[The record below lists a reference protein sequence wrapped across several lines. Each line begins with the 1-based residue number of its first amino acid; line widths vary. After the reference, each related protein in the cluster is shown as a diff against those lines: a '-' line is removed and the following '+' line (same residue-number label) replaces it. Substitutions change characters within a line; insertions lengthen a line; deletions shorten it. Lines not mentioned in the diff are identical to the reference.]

1 LPNFVIECIWQRDMK
16 INTRVR
22 AAIPILLVAALVL
35 LADLAV
41 MPILQAAGYV
51 PAQIP
56 TAAVLIWDF
65 GFVLVA
71 GLAGLFLAPRV
82 GSPIWWRQG
91 DSSRT
96 SRRATLFPVVL
107 GLVVVAY
114 NSLSVV
120 GYTLAHPD
128 QMAALAAWSTA
139 LTPRSAIVLAFRAA
153 LNEEIVFRLF
163 LFPLVAWIAGRLMRS
178 RRIALVIGA
187 LASAFAFGLI
197 HPGFF
202 AAFVVGLAFVY
213 IYYRRGLLPAMIVHF
228 FADAIPYTLVSL
240 MP

>member
-1 LPNFVIECIWQRDMK
+1 MNA
-16 INTRVR
+16 RVR
-22 AAIPILLVAALVL
+22 GPIAISVVAALVVTCDVVL
-35 LADLAV
+35 
-41 MPILQAAGYV
+41 MPILQVAKYV
-51 PAQIP
+51 PSKAP
-56 TAAVLIWDF
+56 TVAVLVWDF
-65 GFVLVA
+65 GTVLVA

-96 SRRATLFPVVL
+96 SRRAILLPVVL

-120 GYTLAHPD
+120 GYTLAHHD
-128 QMAALAAWSTA
+128 QMAALAPWSTA
-139 LTPRSAIVLAFRAA
+139 LTPGSAIVLAFRAA

-163 LFPLVAWIAGRLMRS
+163 LPAVVAWIAGRLVHSQRT
-178 RRIALVIGA
+178 ALIIGA

-202 AAFVVGLAFVY
+202 AAFLMGLAFVY
-213 IYYRRGLLPAMIVHF
+213 IYYQLGLLPAMIVHF
-228 FADAIPYTLVSL
+228 SADAIPYTLVSL